1 MPITLG
7 GLNLFTL
14 DELSEKLGIT
24 TVTLRTYIK
33 EGKIKGRKA
42 GGTWYISEEALREFF
57 RAEENLTDSKQGD
70 EA

>member
-7 GLNLFTL
+7 GLTLFTL

-24 TVTLRTYIK
+24 TLTLRTYIK
-33 EGKIKGRKA
+33 EGKIRGRKA
-42 GGTWYISEEALREFF
+42 GGAWYVSEEALRDFF
-57 RAEENLTDSKQGD
+57 NNAEETNKDQED